1 MQRLLQLPFFVI
13 LMGIGALSMYVPA
26 MHGFAER
33 NYVAA
38 RAFFYTGTFFFLMAV
53 LVGIATAANAPSRG
67 PRNQLLTLLGAYTL
81 LPVLFAVPFREAV
94 LDTTFYNAWWEMV
107 SSFTT
112 TGASLYE
119 PGRLPP
125 TLHLWR
131 ALVGWMGLALFGAAT
146 VVVVARLFMRRGALL
161 LDADGFTD
169 TTSASGVGFVSW
181 SEVMVT
187 TTRTVGRT
195 TLVGVELSDP
205 VGFVEKLP
213 ALKRAAAQTNLETFG
228 TPVWIVPTGLAEP
241 DVLAALIYEY
251 RAGWVG
257 ARRWEPAPEPE

>member
-1 MQRLLQLPFFVI
+1 MTN
-13 LMGIGALSMYVPA
+13 GG
-26 MHGFAER
+26 
-33 NYVAA
+33 AA
-38 RAFFYTGTFFFLMAV
+38 RLGRYPATVELRAPRSALLRGLVLGLV
-53 LVGIATAANAPSRG
+53 LVGMSLFLVLYPTPG
-67 PRNQLLTLLGAYTL
+67 PRRGL
-81 LPVLFAVPFREAV
+81 
-94 LDTTFYNAWWEMV
+94 
-107 SSFTT
+107 
-112 TGASLYE
+112 
-119 PGRLPP
+119 
-125 TLHLWR
+125 